1 MTILENLRKEEC
13 IKKFCNFHS
22 QIFCTHY
29 LQIRTFFL
37 VILCI
42 LISSLCPQRDL
53 LEATKNNWYSSETII
68 SVFTKA
74 HLKRSRRV
82 LRSDSLCIALE
93 IQMVQFILSL
103 PLSKCL
109 RLSWQRCLQSF
120 THPVYSYNW
129 NFNRS
134 VRIPLRL

>member
-1 MTILENLRKEEC
+1 MNKEILQFPFA
-13 IKKFCNFHS
+13 KFLYS
-22 QIFCTHY
+22 Y

-74 HLKRSRRV
+74 HLKRSQRV
-82 LRSDSLCIALE
+82 FRSDSLCIALE

-109 RLSWQRCLQSF
+109 RLSWQPCLQSF